1 MIYAS
6 TIQRKM
12 SDAYIN
18 TYSDNL
24 VQLFIIHIENI
35 VPPVMFIDKF
45 NVVLFFKN
53 IKNVDNNIL
62 ECEIHL
68 TFLLL
73 SLLQITLSHTFEG
86 TDNSAKTG
94 KLDLKKEL
102 RFIRV
107 RLFRCLN
114 LWSK

>member
-1 MIYAS
+1 
-6 TIQRKM
+6 M

>member
-1 MIYAS
+1 
-6 TIQRKM
+6 
-12 SDAYIN
+12 
-18 TYSDNL
+18 
-24 VQLFIIHIENI
+24 
-35 VPPVMFIDKF
+35 MFIDKF

-53 IKNVDNNIL
+53 FKNVDNIL

-73 SLLQITLSHTFEG
+73 SPLQITLSHTCQG